1 MFHAYTNII
10 KLLNRVA
17 NHYGKLQGGTLS
29 DYWVSRCH
37 QPTPSMSDY
46 SLQEVIVTVKYF
58 SWDHKP
64 DLGHTS

>member
-10 KLLNRVA
+10 KLSNRVA

-46 SLQEVIVTVKYF
+46 SLQSDRRSQVF
-58 SWDHKP
+58 Q
-64 DLGHTS
+64 LGSQV